1 MGRRLVKGV
10 MSSCR
15 DKLNITLADALMYP
29 IAVGFCT
36 HYGRIMYPLRVEIRP
51 VGCMRSGVAVLNKY

>member
-1 MGRRLVKGV
+1 